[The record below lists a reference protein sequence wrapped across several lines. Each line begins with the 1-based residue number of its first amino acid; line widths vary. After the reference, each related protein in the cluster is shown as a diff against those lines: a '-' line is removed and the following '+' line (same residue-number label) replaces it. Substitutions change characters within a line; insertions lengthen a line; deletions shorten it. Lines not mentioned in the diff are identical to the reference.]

1 MTLVTSTVGRRGAAV
16 SAAVVALALP
26 SGARAQQAGGCGPQ
40 ARVVAVSR
48 THRPRIAEQPLRGG
62 AAIAVGAEIRVP
74 PGGWLRLV
82 RRGAHLRLGRG
93 RVLLECG
100 DTRLETGRLTLVA
113 ARIRPARAV
122 LATPQAALTATRA
135 GSRVEVAVGRRTRIW
150 VHAGVARVLS
160 SAAAAPLLAL
170 RGDAVVV
177 SPGEP
182 ARLDTWPF
190 APSPQQRAATAAD
203 RLPAFWAD
211 GAPCSV
217 GCRPAGA
224 RAGWPLRPFH
234 RQHPLR
240 AGLNERRP
248 ANMHEGIDIQAQ
260 DGTRVYAIQSGTAR
274 VLKAGTVDERVEV
287 GNYLY
292 WHVHHRV
299 RNGQFVTAYAT
310 VVGTIINGA
319 GHLHL
324 SELSGERFLN
334 PLRPGGRVLAPWSDT
349 QAPVIGAPAQE
360 GGGRVNVEVF
370 DPQSFRAQIKYRTPV
385 LAPAALAYRA
395 WDAGGH
401 DVTGLR
407 FALRGSQ
414 HLPDAARWVVYAGD
428 AYEPGWTC
436 FDTRLA
442 CVPRWDYRLAGG
454 LAPALPPTARRLSI
468 YAWDWAGNTS
478 VRDVALR

>member
-1 MTLVTSTVGRRGAAV
+1 MPLISATLGRRGAAV
-16 SAAVVALALP
+16 SAAVLALAVAP
-26 SGARAQQAGGCGPQ
+26 AARAQVRRCGPP

-48 THRPRIAEQPLRGG
+48 THRARTAEQPVPVG

-74 PGGWLRLV
+74 PGGWLRLA
-82 RRGAHLRLGRG
+82 RRGAHLRLGRS
-93 RVLLECG
+93 RVLLECA
-100 DTRLETGRLTLVA
+100 DTRLETGRLTLIA
-113 ARIRPARAV
+113 ARSRPARAV
-122 LATPQAALTATRA
+122 LATPQAAFTVTRA
-135 GSRVEVAVGRRTRIW
+135 DSRVDVAVGRRTRIW
-150 VHAGVARVLS
+150 VHSGVARVLS
-160 SAAAAPLLAL
+160 SAAAAPLEAL

-190 APSPQQRAATAAD
+190 AASPEQRAATAAD

-248 ANMHEGIDIQAQ
+248 ANMHEGVDIQAQ
-260 DGTRVYAIQSGTAR
+260 DGTRVYAMQSGTAR
-274 VLKAGTVDERVEV
+274 VLKEGTVDERVEV

-299 RNGQFVTAYAT
+299 RSGQFVTAYAT

-319 GHLHL
+319 GHLH
-324 SELSGERFLN
+324 LSGERFLN

-349 QAPVIGAPAQE
+349 QAPVIGAPTQR
-360 GGGRVNVEVF
+360 GGGRVTVEVF

-395 WDAGGH
+395 WDAGGR
-401 DVTGLR
+401 DVSGLR

-414 HLPDAARWVVYAGD
+414 HLPDAARSVVYAGD

-454 LAPALPPTARRLSI
+454 LAPPLPPTARRLSI